1 MSYNFYRLSL
11 DSYKAFL
18 AASEFLPTK
27 LAAAYVEF
35 KGNSFKEYLNQA
47 EENGLASG
55 GKLTKE
61 GTDIASIICMPEKTI
76 VASNS
81 SFGRIPMCFF
91 CYKNG
96 FWAFVS
102 MDYNNKYVTL
112 LAPIEKQN
120 IALIAKDALIGN
132 LEISNFSAFSVS
144 LSNDELMIYNLVLML
159 IGQRSKVKGQPLLPV
174 DCRFNFEEILSSR
187 EFAKQALAGE
197 VLSEN
202 SEIFTLIKDPER
214 SKNAVNKL
222 LEKQILAKSPV
233 VGFLQPGITM
243 FYRLAPQKGM
253 FILSYTDLET
263 KNGKKYY
270 VFPNSII
277 EVTADRNSLTFTAA
291 QDIDYSLWNN

>member
-11 DSYKAFL
+11 DSYTAFL
-18 AASEFLPTK
+18 AVSKFLPTK

-35 KGNSFKEYLNQA
+35 KGNSLNEYLNQA

-61 GTDIASIICMPEKTI
+61 VTDIASIICMPEKTI

-102 MDYNNKYVTL
+102 MDYSNKYVTL

-132 LEISNFSAFSVS
+132 LEISVKRLNDDAGLPHIFIQMYQESPFYTGYLKGKSIHLAVDS
-144 LSNDELMIYNLVLML
+144 LQDLIDELSDL
-159 IGQRSKVKGQPLLPV
+159 G
-174 DCRFNFEEILSSR
+174 EEC
-187 EFAKQALAGE
+187 E
-197 VLSEN
+197 
-202 SEIFTLIKDPER
+202 
-214 SKNAVNKL
+214 KNN
-222 LEKQILAKSPV
+222 
-233 VGFLQPGITM
+233 IT
-243 FYRLAPQKGM
+243 
-253 FILSYTDLET
+253 TE
-263 KNGKKYY
+263 
-270 VFPNSII
+270 
-277 EVTADRNSLTFTAA
+277 
-291 QDIDYSLWNN
+291 